1 MQFGFQ
7 LPAVVRESYLEVDG
21 QEAESASGYSEGLFF
36 GLTLLPL
43 EDVLDEWRL
52 WREVDEDANTGA
64 NPRLLEAMRSLP
76 DQWVRHEYSCR
87 GWLPLATDR
96 AGNYL
101 GVDVDPGK
109 NGVAGQVIVFGR
121 DFDTKVVLWRGDGEY
136 GWARWLA
143 SFAEELESGEGFE
156 IGDQGDT
163 GSEHS
168 VDSIG
173 YEGYFYDGAAGSR
186 GEGGADGGTGGMRL
200 TGEYKGWNILE
211 AWADRSVRR
220 WQEAGIIP
228 NDAAPAPPEVR
239 VDNTLKSLASGIMGG
254 SAEVAIP
261 VLTQPV
267 DGSALE
273 PSTTSKTKVSPNIAV
288 TISPPP
294 QSPSIHSPK
303 PAPLTPTGILTVD
316 VTPADNS
323 QSSSTTETSSVEDNL
338 EDSPTQASLPA
349 PVSPETVGSVN
360 VTDLIA
366 TNGSPTIRL
375 VEKGAQDPK
384 MNSNSSSVLMDG
396 S

>member
-1 MQFGFQ
+1 
-7 LPAVVRESYLEVDG
+7 
-21 QEAESASGYSEGLFF
+21 
-36 GLTLLPL
+36 
-43 EDVLDEWRL
+43 
-52 WREVDEDANTGA
+52 
-64 NPRLLEAMRSLP
+64 
-76 DQWVRHEYSCR
+76 
-87 GWLPLATDR
+87 
-96 AGNYL
+96 
-101 GVDVDPGK
+101 
-109 NGVAGQVIVFGR
+109 
-121 DFDTKVVLWRGDGEY
+121 VLWRGDGEY

-338 EDSPTQASLPA
+338 EDSPTQVSLPA
-349 PVSPETVGSVN
+349 PVSPETVGSAN
-360 VTDLIA
+360 VTDLIT

-375 VEKGAQDPK
+375 VEKGGQDPE
-384 MNSNSSSVLMDG
+384 MNSNSSSVLVDG